1 MLKKSMFRPTL
12 YLPLGLS
19 KKPSTTI
26 DFLSQEKYTHQM
38 MAAASTIPKKGM
50 IVVKNA
56 EAPNKIP
63 KCSNISVVR

>member
-1 MLKKSMFRPTL
+1 MKNAIRNVDLLFH
-12 YLPLGLS
+12 
-19 KKPSTTI
+19 
-26 DFLSQEKYTHQM
+26 EKYTHQM

-63 KCSNISVVR
+63 KCSNISVIR